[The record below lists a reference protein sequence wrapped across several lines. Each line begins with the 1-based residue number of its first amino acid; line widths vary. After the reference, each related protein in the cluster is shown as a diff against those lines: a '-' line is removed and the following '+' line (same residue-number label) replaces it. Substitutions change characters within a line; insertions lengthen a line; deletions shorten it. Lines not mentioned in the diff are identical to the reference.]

1 MNLTETAFWVG
12 VVTLPGVA
20 LVLYVA
26 SVIVR
31 VLWELVGD
39 WWSRW
44 HPRVLDS
51 NLERIAVAGSIVA
64 ARRFLVIALPFGR
77 VLVYRS
83 TRRPRRGE
91 LRPDPEQDAVYVA
104 ARGAVAD
111 ALRQVRASRRE
122 REGES

>member
-1 MNLTETAFWVG
+1 MSLTDTTYWIG

-31 VLWELVGD
+31 LLWELAGD
-39 WWSRW
+39 WWTRW
-44 HPRVLDS
+44 HPRLLDS
-51 NLERIAVAGSIVA
+51 NLERIAVAGSLVA
-64 ARRFLVIALPFGR
+64 ARRFLVVALPFGR

-104 ARGAVAD
+104 TRGAVAD
-111 ALRQVRASRRE
+111 ALRQVKAKRHGTHAA
-122 REGES
+122 